1 MNKILKTLK
10 KYKNII
16 YFIIFLFIFLLL
28 IKIYNKNRYEL
39 FSNNEPSILMVI
51 AHYNED
57 LTFLDSEPFS
67 KYNQKIY
74 TKGNNKP
81 KCKSCNNIENLPNI
95 GMNIHTYFKYIIDN
109 YDNLPDFVIFL
120 PGSCLDPLSGK
131 RDKTY
136 NTIAKF
142 EETKNSVFYVVKSDK
157 NILNYEYNFQI
168 DDYNISNSDNKK
180 LNNISKL
187 KLSDTRPFGKW
198 YNKYFSDIDIKNI
211 NLHGIF
217 VVSKEQIRNRNKSSY
232 EELIKQLDETNT
244 EVAHYFERVT
254 LALFHP
260 IPDNCLYF

>member
-16 YFIIFLFIFLLL
+16 YFIIFLLIFLFI

-39 FSNNEPSILMVI
+39 FKNNEPSVLMVI

-81 KCKSCNNIENLPNI
+81 ECKSCDNIENLPNI

-120 PGSCLDPLSGK
+120 PGSCLDPSSGK

-142 EETKNSVFYVVKSDK
+142 EETKNSVFYVQKHDK
-157 NILNYEYNFQI
+157 NIADSINDFQLDNYNVANENNKMLNTTG
-168 DDYNISNSDNKK
+168 
-180 LNNISKL
+180 KL
-187 KLSDTRPFGKW
+187 KLADTRPFGTW
-198 YNKYFSDIDIKNI
+198 YNKYFPDIDVKSVNYQ
-211 NLHGIF
+211 GIF
-217 VVSKEQIRNRNKSSY
+217 VVSKELIRNRSKSSY
-232 EELIKQLDETNT
+232 EELIKQLDDVNT
-244 EVAHYFERVT
+244 EVAHYFERIT
-254 LALFHP
+254 ISLFHP
-260 IPDNCLYF
+260 IPDNCLYS